1 MLARLAPQG
10 ITSLDQLKGK
20 SDAELHKLSQDV
32 VQYEMRQKSLEQFF
46 KKNPDGT
53 YDLTQGPDGTPTGLD
68 PAGRVVPAAG
78 ATPAPVA
85 APVAAAPVTK
95 SAPKPV
101 TKTKVVAKKPA
112 AKRPAAKKSPVRVKQ
127 AVAKKPAA
135 KKPVLQTAVI
145 HKVGWK
151 PLA

>member
-53 YDLTQGPDGTPTGLD
+53 YDLTQGPDGNPTGLD
-68 PAGRVVPAAG
+68 AAGKVVPAAG
-78 ATPAPVA
+78 AAPAAPVA
-85 APVAAAPVTK
+85 APAIAPAK
-95 SAPKPV
+95 KPAPKPAA
-101 TKTKVVAKKPA
+101 KTKVVAKKLA
-112 AKRPAAKKSPVRVKQ
+112 TKRPAAKKSPVRVKQ
-127 AVAKKPAA
+127 APAKKPAP
-135 KKPVLQTAVI
+135 KPVMQTKNYHA
-145 HKVGWK
+145 VGWK
-151 PLA
+151 PLT